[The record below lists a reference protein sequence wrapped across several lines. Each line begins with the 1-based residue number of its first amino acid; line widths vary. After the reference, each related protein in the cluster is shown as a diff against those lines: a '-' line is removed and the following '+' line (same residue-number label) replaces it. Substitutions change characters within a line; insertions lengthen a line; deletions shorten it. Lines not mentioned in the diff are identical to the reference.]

1 LHTGI
6 IVGIIYFLLVK
17 LSITTK
23 ERAHILIIV
32 FLPVFAITAGGEPS
46 VWRASLMV
54 LLFLV
59 LNRLKLNYQLLD
71 VLSIVFILLIVVD
84 KQIVYHIGFQFSF
97 LVTFGLLVSS
107 QLLKNSQSR
116 LYQGFLI
123 SFVAQMIILP
133 LQLHYF

>member
-1 LHTGI
+1 ETSQWLNALIFGDSSFIDTEIIELFQRWGLSHILAISGLHTGI

-59 LNRLKLNYQLLD
+59 LN
-71 VLSIVFILLIVVD
+71 
-84 KQIVYHIGFQFSF
+84 
-97 LVTFGLLVSS
+97 
-107 QLLKNSQSR
+107 
-116 LYQGFLI
+116 
-123 SFVAQMIILP
+123 
-133 LQLHYF
+133 